1 MFFHLIYWYFLS
13 VEPVIVAAPLEDI
26 AEEPEVV
33 PESPA
38 AEIEVVEQ
46 PRSGAAS

>member
-1 MFFHLIYWYFLS
+1 MFIFS

-26 AEEPEVV
+26 IEEPEVV
-33 PESPA
+33 PESPKV
-38 AEIEVVEQ
+38 EIAVATP